1 MICDPVLIICTPREI
16 ADEMDK
22 MDAGRVM
29 RAIQMLVLI
38 ALLTLTLVLIL
49 MAFMIRLSER
59 CLSNRGVE
67 RGIFRVWV

>member
-1 MICDPVLIICTPREI
+1 
-16 ADEMDK
+16 MDK

-67 RGIFRVWV
+67 RENLEKLKEGVEGRVVVH